1 MGARGPRA
9 RGVGG
14 AGRRWEPAAD
24 EAGREVGGGCEVEE
38 QMIRWRGKG
47 RGCRGH
53 FTLFCILTLHEV
65 VLSNIFSKQL
75 LLRLHQKTAP
85 TEPEPYKHAVS
96 EGPTSYKLAIF
107 LLLYIFYHFVK
118 NNLHIDTMFRS
129 DELKEFQFSEQHI
142 FLKKIIIVSYDLE
155 WNYKFVV
162 SLFVIRKSSWSNN
175 QHNL

>member
-24 EAGREVGGGCEVEE
+24 EAGWEVGDGCEVEE

-53 FTLFCILTLHEV
+53 FTLFCILTSHEV
-65 VLSNIFSKQL
+65 VLSNIFSKQ
-75 LLRLHQKTAP
+75 HKQ
-85 TEPEPYKHAVS
+85 AVN

>member
-1 MGARGPRA
+1 VGWRRRRGGAEAEEAATGKGRVGVRSIGSGSPRHTTRWGGRPTTVGARGPRA

-24 EAGREVGGGCEVEE
+24 EAGWEVGDGCEVEE

-53 FTLFCILTLHEV
+53 FTLFCILTSHEV

-75 LLRLHQKTAP
+75 LLRLHRKTAP

-96 EGPTSYKLAIF
+96 EGPTSYKLAI
-107 LLLYIFYHFVK
+107 
-118 NNLHIDTMFRS
+118 
-129 DELKEFQFSEQHI
+129 
-142 FLKKIIIVSYDLE
+142 
-155 WNYKFVV
+155 
-162 SLFVIRKSSWSNN
+162 
-175 QHNL
+175 